1 MARRLSGLNGA
12 KPCADGAKKYKAA
25 DAAAATLERAGA
37 IVREGLDALRIEGCA
52 AGAWNALGDATGNSA
67 QLPLR

>member
-1 MARRLSGLNGA
+1 MSGLNGA

-37 IVREGLDALRIEGCA
+37 IVKRFAAIASLR
-52 AGAWNALGDATGNSA
+52 
-67 QLPLR
+67 